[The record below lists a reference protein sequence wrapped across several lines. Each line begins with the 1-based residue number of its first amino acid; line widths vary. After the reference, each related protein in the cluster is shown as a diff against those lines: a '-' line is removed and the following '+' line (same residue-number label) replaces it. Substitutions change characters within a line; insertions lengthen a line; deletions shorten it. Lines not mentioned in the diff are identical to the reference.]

1 MKKGLLLQGI
11 RKEQDMK
18 KRLLILVAF
27 SLVVGITGT
36 GCSMLKHDK
45 ESETENMG
53 SETQVSPTGQTE
65 REQYFDESD
74 EYFNDGQGGEDNVPL
89 ETEFTQGVEDN
100 IPPETD
106 FSDEGVS
113 KQLGQDNAMFYHE
126 GDSVPVI
133 ISEGDLDYSGTATIE
148 SFVTGD
154 EATELVSAF
163 NSQNKEIGIDPL
175 PSDYSFA
182 AITYRLDILD
192 AGVVAPISSQLPLRV
207 EAPDGESDLTYN
219 GVTYKSGLVYHTSED
234 FVKYGDYARNTVIFA
249 LPSGCTDFSVV
260 LGDGTSVIEYR

>member
-1 MKKGLLLQGI
+1 MKRRFLF
-11 RKEQDMK
+11 
-18 KRLLILVAF
+18 LVAF
-27 SLVVGITGT
+27 SLMVGVTGT

-45 ESETENMG
+45 ESETENVG
-53 SETQVSPTGQTE
+53 SGAQTASTE
-65 REQYFDESD
+65 QAESEQYFDESD
-74 EYFNDGQGGEDNVPL
+74 EYFNDGQGGSELLEDN
-89 ETEFTQGVEDN
+89 FTQGGEDT
-100 IPPETD
+100 IPQETD

-126 GDSVPVI
+126 GDAVPVI

-154 EATELVSAF
+154 EATALVSAF

-192 AGVVAPISSQLPLRV
+192 AGVVAPISSQLLLRV
-207 EAPDGESDLTYN
+207 VAPDGESDLTYN
-219 GVTYKSGLVYHTSED
+219 GVTYKSGLVYHTSENT
-234 FVKYGDYARNTVIFA
+234 VKYGDYARNTVIFA
-249 LPSGCTDFSVV
+249 LPFGCTDFSVV